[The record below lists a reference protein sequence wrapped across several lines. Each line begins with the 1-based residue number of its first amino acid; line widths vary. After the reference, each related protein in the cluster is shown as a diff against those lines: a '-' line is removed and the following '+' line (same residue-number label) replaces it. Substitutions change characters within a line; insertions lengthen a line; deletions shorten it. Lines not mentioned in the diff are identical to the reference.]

1 MNYKNFQIYFFLGI
15 LAVVFLVVILMFL
28 PYLSSLVIAATLAII
43 FEPVHNR
50 IFKIVRRQKIL
61 AALITILAML
71 VIVLVPITFFGIKVF
86 NQAQNL
92 YLQVSAKNTNLDSLD
107 QISVSFEKKINSLF
121 PKLGFSFDINESI
134 EKFFKWFF
142 QNIGPIFS
150 SIAQIFTNFLLSL
163 IALYYIFKDGQRL
176 KATLFRLS
184 PLNDDH
190 NNEIFAKLKN
200 AIGSV
205 IRGSITVAVIQGVL
219 AGVGFTIFG
228 VPNAAL
234 WGFVTVVAALIPIVG
249 TAAILAPAIGYLFL
263 FGNPMAAVGLL
274 IWGMTA
280 VGLID
285 NFLGPKLIERSVK
298 IHPFLILLSVLGG
311 MSFFGPIGFLA
322 GPLAIAL
329 LFALF
334 NLYPVIVLS
343 KPAEES

>member
-15 LAVVFLVVILMFL
+15 LAVVFFIVILMFL

-86 NQAQNL
+86 NQAQSL

-150 SIAQIFTNFLLSL
+150 SLAQIFTNFLLSL

-219 AGVGFTIFG
+219 AGTGFAIFG
-228 VPNAAL
+228 IPNAAL
-234 WGFVTVVAALIPIVG
+234 WGFVTVGAALIPIVG
-249 TAAILAPAIGYLFL
+249 TAAIRAPAIGYLFL
-263 FGNPMAAVGLL
+263 FGNPMAGV
-274 IWGMTA
+274 
-280 VGLID
+280 
-285 NFLGPKLIERSVK
+285 
-298 IHPFLILLSVLGG
+298 
-311 MSFFGPIGFLA
+311 
-322 GPLAIAL
+322 
-329 LFALF
+329 
-334 NLYPVIVLS
+334 
-343 KPAEES
+343 

>member
-50 IFKIVRRQKIL
+50 VFKIVRRQKIL

-150 SIAQIFTNFLLSL
+150 SVAQIFTNFLLSL

-176 KATLFRLS
+176 KTTLFRLS

-219 AGVGFTIFG
+219 AGTGFAIFG
-228 VPNAAL
+228 IPNAAL
-234 WGFVTVVAALIPIVG
+234 WGFVTVIAALIPIVG
-249 TAAILAPAIGYLFL
+249 TATILAPAIGYLFL
-263 FGNPMAAVGLL
+263 FGNSMAAFGLL

-311 MSFFGPIGFLA
+311 MSFFGPIGFLV
-322 GPLAIAL
+322 GPLALAL

-343 KPAEES
+343 KPEEA

>member
-15 LAVVFLVVILMFL
+15 LAVVFFIVILMFL

-86 NQAQNL
+86 NQAQSL

-150 SIAQIFTNFLLSL
+150 SLAQIFTNFLLSL

-219 AGVGFTIFG
+219 AGTGFAIFG
-228 VPNAAL
+228 IPNAAL

-263 FGNPMAAVGLL
+263 FGNPMAGVGLL

-311 MSFFGPIGFLA
+311 MNFFGPIGFLA

-343 KPAEES
+343 KPEEV